1 LGNSNFESQKSLNIF
16 KNAIKNLSIII
27 LEEWA
32 SVKITF
38 EFKGS
43 IFGQKEKIVL
53 TLKDNLSVLAALK
66 ELASQIPSLE
76 TLLFKEDSLRN
87 DILVFVDRTDVIT
100 MKLLAVSLEDGQQ
113 ITVLPLAHGG

>member
-1 LGNSNFESQKSLNIF
+1 M
-16 KNAIKNLSIII
+16 
-27 LEEWA
+27 
-32 SVKITF
+32 KITF

-66 ELASQIPSLE
+66 ELASQKSSLE

-100 MKLLAVSLEDGQQ
+100 MKLLDMSLEDGQQ

>member
-1 LGNSNFESQKSLNIF
+1 M
-16 KNAIKNLSIII
+16 
-27 LEEWA
+27 
-32 SVKITF
+32 KITF

>member
-1 LGNSNFESQKSLNIF
+1 M
-16 KNAIKNLSIII
+16 
-27 LEEWA
+27 
-32 SVKITF
+32 KITF

-66 ELASQIPSLE
+66 ELASQISSLE

-100 MKLLAVSLEDGQQ
+100 MKLLDMSLEDGQQ

>member
-1 LGNSNFESQKSLNIF
+1 M
-16 KNAIKNLSIII
+16 
-27 LEEWA
+27 
-32 SVKITF
+32 KITF

-66 ELASQIPSLE
+66 ELASQISSLE

-100 MKLLAVSLEDGQQ
+100 MKLLDMDLEDGQQ

>member
-1 LGNSNFESQKSLNIF
+1 M
-16 KNAIKNLSIII
+16 
-27 LEEWA
+27 
-32 SVKITF
+32 KITF

-53 TLKDNLSVLAALK
+53 TLKDNLSVLGALK
-66 ELASQIPSLE
+66 ELASQISSLE

-100 MKLLAVSLEDGQQ
+100 MKLLDMSLEDGQQ

>member
-1 LGNSNFESQKSLNIF
+1 M
-16 KNAIKNLSIII
+16 
-27 LEEWA
+27 
-32 SVKITF
+32 KITF

-66 ELASQIPSLE
+66 ELDSQKSSLE

-100 MKLLAVSLEDGQQ
+100 MKLLDMSLEDGQQ

>member
-1 LGNSNFESQKSLNIF
+1 M
-16 KNAIKNLSIII
+16 
-27 LEEWA
+27 
-32 SVKITF
+32 KITF

-66 ELASQIPSLE
+66 ELASQISSLE

-87 DILVFVDRTDVIT
+87 DILIFVDRTDVIT
-100 MKLLAVSLEDGQQ
+100 VKLLDMSLEDGQQ

>member
-1 LGNSNFESQKSLNIF
+1 M
-16 KNAIKNLSIII
+16 
-27 LEEWA
+27 
-32 SVKITF
+32 KITF
-38 EFKGS
+38 DFKGS

-66 ELASQIPSLE
+66 ELASQISSLE

-100 MKLLAVSLEDGQQ
+100 MKLLDTSLEDGQQ

>member
-1 LGNSNFESQKSLNIF
+1 M
-16 KNAIKNLSIII
+16 
-27 LEEWA
+27 
-32 SVKITF
+32 KITF
-38 EFKGS
+38 DFKGS

-66 ELASQIPSLE
+66 ELASQISSLE

-100 MKLLAVSLEDGQQ
+100 MKLLDMSLEDGQQ

>member
-1 LGNSNFESQKSLNIF
+1 M
-16 KNAIKNLSIII
+16 
-27 LEEWA
+27 
-32 SVKITF
+32 KITF

-66 ELASQIPSLE
+66 ELASQISSLE

-87 DILVFVDRTDVIT
+87 DILIFVDRTDVIT
-100 MKLLAVSLEDGQQ
+100 MKLLDMSLEDGQQ

>member
-1 LGNSNFESQKSLNIF
+1 M
-16 KNAIKNLSIII
+16 
-27 LEEWA
+27 
-32 SVKITF
+32 KITF
-38 EFKGS
+38 DFKGS

-66 ELASQIPSLE
+66 ELASQISSLE

-100 MKLLAVSLEDGQQ
+100 MKLLEMSLEDGQQ